1 MNEKDFDLDFDIDFE
16 KEYGFDTPEDTE
28 AQLSGEDFDLKALLE
43 SEFGDEAALF
53 TAEYD
58 SDFDYG
64 PETVDYNQDEG
75 MDLTDA
81 PVFES
86 PVFEDP
92 AGDDLDEALFDEDMP
107 VDDMLGEDEFDVDLP
122 EEMMNPRPLP
132 QEEPV
137 YEEDAPQE
145 EIPQED
151 QPREE
156 APRKKESR
164 KKAPRKEAPRKEKP
178 AEKPVKHEH
187 ERRKPVSPIRRF
199 KNETLPLIIAGITV
213 VLLVFFV
220 VGSLGRL
227 FSNIKINN
235 ETAQKASEAAE
246 NEAQR
251 QDREAQDLMA
261 EAARLA
267 AGYDYDTAISMLE
280 GFSGNKSKYPEME
293 IRLSEYKQQ
302 KSLLIAHNDPGAIPN
317 LSFHVLVADP
327 SRTWNQELGGQYNR
341 NFVTT
346 DEFEKI
352 LNQLYANG
360 YVLVD
365 MDCFIAE
372 TVTGET
378 VTYSSKPIYLPD
390 GKKPVMLTE
399 TMVNYFNYMIDSNED
414 GMPDKDAAGFATKLV
429 VQNGEVKAAM
439 VNSTGETVV
448 GNYDL
453 VPILEAFIEE
463 HPDFSY
469 HGSRAL
475 LAVTGHE
482 GVFGYRTNKD
492 VISTK
497 GQAYYDAEVAGAK
510 EVVAALK
517 AAGYEFASYTYANEA
532 YGKFDATTI
541 QKDIS
546 KWTAEVLPILVNCDT
561 LVYAKTSDISA
572 NGDYSTSKFN
582 VLYGAGFRYFIS
594 HTTGDPAC
602 KIAGNYVRQL
612 RIMVTG
618 TQMAHAS
625 NTYAKYFDAQSV
637 LNSTRGNVPQ

>member
-1 MNEKDFDLDFDIDFE
+1 MSEKDFDLDFDFDFE

-28 AQLSGEDFDLKALLE
+28 AQLNGEDLDLKALLE
-43 SEFGDEAALF
+43 SEFGEEASLF
-53 TAEYD
+53 TSEYE

-75 MDLTDA
+75 KPLTEA
-81 PVFES
+81 

-92 AGDDLDEALFDEDMP
+92 IAEDY
-107 VDDMLGEDEFDVDLP
+107 VEEDFVDEFDADLP
-122 EEMMNPRPLP
+122 EEMMNPQPLP
-132 QEEPV
+132 QEEAV
-137 YEEDAPQE
+137 YEEQEIPQDEAPQE
-145 EIPQED
+145 EIPQEER
-151 QPREE
+151 P
-156 APRKKESR
+156 AK
-164 KKAPRKEAPRKEKP
+164 KP
-178 AEKPVKHEH
+178 AKRTN
-187 ERRKPVSPIRRF
+187 ERRKPVSPMRRF
-199 KNETLPLIIAGITV
+199 KNETLPLIIAGVTAFLII
-213 VLLVFFV
+213 FFV
-220 VGSLGRL
+220 VGSVSRL
-227 FSNIKINN
+227 FTSIKNN
-235 ETAQKASEAAE
+235 NVTAQKASEAAE

-251 QDREAQDLMA
+251 QDREAQELLS

-267 AGYDYDTAISMLE
+267 AGYDYDAAIAMLE
-280 GFSGNKSKYPEME
+280 GFSGVKSKYPEME
-293 IRLSEYKQQ
+293 VRLSEYKQQ

-327 SRTWNQELGGQYNR
+327 SRTWTNQEFGGQYNR

-352 LNQLYANG
+352 LEQLYANG

-365 MDCFIAE
+365 MDSFIAE

-378 VTYSSKPIYLPD
+378 VTYSSKPLYLPD
-390 GKKPVMLTE
+390 GKKPFMLTE
-399 TMVNYFNYMIDSNED
+399 TMVNYFNYMIDGNGD
-414 GMPDKDAAGFATKLV
+414 GTPDKEGAGFASKLV

-439 VNSTGETVV
+439 VNGAGETVI

-453 VPILEAFIEE
+453 VPILENFIEA

-469 HGSRAL
+469 HGARAL

-482 GVFGYRTNKD
+482 GIFGYRTNKD
-492 VISTK
+492 VINTK

-517 AAGYEFASYTYANEA
+517 EAGYKFASYTYANEA

-546 KWTAEVLPILVNCDT
+546 KWTAEVLPILGTCDT
-561 LVYAKTSDISA
+561 LVFAKTSDISA
-572 NGDYSTSKFN
+572 NGDYTTSKFN